1 MVKNEIRMRDQVL
14 DKLKVLRIALIIA
27 VGFIALVIAAAI
39 AGQDN
44 LFRFFLDPRIP
55 YQTYTPPTQPDYN
68 DPASWVLTP
77 KLETDPRDTH
87 VFVVTPTIYWG
98 GKDWNTSLDDAKSND
113 RLIREAI
120 PNWAGPFREA
130 GHVAVPKY
138 RAASLYSFLTARHDA
153 RAARALAYGDVL
165 SAFDKFISEIDSTG
179 PIVLVGIEQGGLHVL
194 GLLQDRF
201 HDQHMRERLAVA
213 YVIDFAVPLDLFE
226 TGLKGLLVCKTPQST
241 QCIVTYSAFVEE
253 DNLEITRFRERSM
266 VWDQKGR
273 LQNTFGRALA
283 CVNPVLGAAVHD
295 FAPARLHLGG
305 VAASGL
311 DWGTNPAPIPGQT
324 STQCEEGVL
333 LIEPPRSKSLR
344 KKFSLGKRF
353 KPDPFN
359 LFYADLSKDVENR
372 IIALN
377 LKFETEGR
385 LAPPFGG
392 TVELRD
398 SPINKTPDSV
408 EDNE

>member
-1 MVKNEIRMRDQVL
+1 ML

-27 VGFIALVIAAAI
+27 IGFITLVIAAAI

-44 LFRFFLDPRIP
+44 LFRFFLDPRVP
-55 YQTYTPPTQPDYN
+55 YQTYTPPAQPDYN

-77 KLETDPRDTH
+77 ELKTDPKDTH
-87 VFVVTPTIYWG
+87 IFVVTPTTYWG
-98 GKDWNTSLDDAKSND
+98 GKDWNTSLDDENSND
-113 RLIREAI
+113 RLIREAV
-120 PNWAGPFREA
+120 PNWAGPFRGA

-138 RAASLYSFLTARHDA
+138 RAASLYSFLTTRHDA

-165 SAFDKFISEIDSTG
+165 SAFDKFISAIDSNG
-179 PIVLVGIEQGGLHVL
+179 PIVLVGVEQGGLHVL

-226 TGLKGLLVCKTPQST
+226 TGLKGLRVCKTPQST
-241 QCIVTYSAFVEE
+241 QCVVTYNAFAEE
-253 DNLEITRFRERSM
+253 DDLEITRFRERSM

-273 LQNTFGRALA
+273 LQNTLGRALA
-283 CVNPVLGAAVHD
+283 CVNPVLGAAVND

-305 VAASGL
+305 AAASGL
-311 DWGTNPAPIPGQT
+311 DWGADPAPIPGQT

-333 LIEPPRSKSLR
+333 LVEPARSKSLR
-344 KKFSLGKRF
+344 KKLSLGKRF

-359 LFYADLSKDVENR
+359 LFYADLSRDVTNR

-377 LKFETEGR
+377 FKFEAEGR
-385 LAPPFGG
+385 LAPPFAG

-408 EDNE
+408 KNDN